1 MCMLSF
7 LPYGKNILADPVVS
21 GGDRMTDRR
30 EQEALFDILLK
41 TEQIHGLS
49 TTHAQ
54 TSLRAAWEWDAT
66 ISQVSSFN
74 LNARQSL

>member
-1 MCMLSF
+1 MYAIF
-7 LPYGKNILADPVVS
+7 LPHGKNILADPVFS
-21 GGDRMTDRR
+21 GGDRTTDRR

-66 ISQVSSFN
+66 ISQVLSFN
-74 LNARQSL
+74 LNVRQGL